1 MRSSRTVSTT
11 TPSPRGRRLSS
22 STRTPT
28 GSRRRSTTS
37 RTANAGSRVAR
48 RPLSSRLPLLLLA
61 LVAACATAP
70 PREPVGEAARALTL
84 LADRAS
90 EFTDLR
96 ALADID
102 IKKGRERQRLR
113 GALLVKAPS
122 SIRFEALSPFGP
134 PLLVVTIH
142 EGRLTAYDAVKNEA
156 YVGPANAETA
166 SRVLGLPLSPED
178 LVAALAGRV
187 APPHDLR
194 SAELLSSDDAG
205 PSLSL
210 VASCAAMRPRS
221 TWRWRCSGGATTVTT
236 KSPRSCRP
244 WIFQIAWCSR
254 TRMSSSFAPPLSM
267 SRRTGPTWRSRQ
279 RRRCGR
285 WRGRAAGRGSRWRN
299 EFPWPPASVAGRRT
313 PRLYSWG

>member
-70 PREPVGEAARALTL
+70 PQEPVGEAARALTL

-156 YVGPANAETA
+156 YVGPANAETG
-166 SRVLGLPLSPED
+166 SRVLVLPLSPED

-194 SAELLSSDDAG
+194 SAELLSCDDAG
-205 PSLSL
+205 PSLRL
-210 VASCAAMRPRS
+210 VRAS
-221 TWRWRCSGGATTVTT
+221 G
-236 KSPRSCRP
+236 
-244 WIFQIAWCSR
+244 
-254 TRMSSSFAPPLSM
+254 
-267 SRRTGPTWRSRQ
+267 
-279 RRRCGR
+279 RRRVWLDLETGTVGQLEILGSPFKALIKYR
-285 WRGRAAGRGSRWRN
+285 RDGKGLLRGFVLQGAQSYVTVSGASPGPLAGGSIQQWRISG
-299 EFPWPPASVAGRRT
+299 
-313 PRLYSWG
+313 

>member
-1 MRSSRTVSTT
+1 
-11 TPSPRGRRLSS
+11 
-22 STRTPT
+22 
-28 GSRRRSTTS
+28 
-37 RTANAGSRVAR
+37 VAR
-48 RPLSSRLPLLLLA
+48 RPLSSRRLPLLLLA
-61 LVAACATAP
+61 LVAACATAS

-210 VASCAAMRPRS
+210 VSAS
-221 TWRWRCSGGATTVTT
+221 G
-236 KSPRSCRP
+236 
-244 WIFQIAWCSR
+244 
-254 TRMSSSFAPPLSM
+254 
-267 SRRTGPTWRSRQ
+267 
-279 RRRCGR
+279 RRRVWLDLETGTVGQLEILGSPFNALIKYR
-285 WRGRAAGRGSRWRN
+285 RDGTGVLRGFDLEAAQSYVTG
-299 EFPWPPASVAGRRT
+299 SVAYRDLVEGGGIDEERFIVTVPKGAKTQSIR
-313 PRLYSWG
+313 